1 MKARIIVSTLM
12 FGCLIMIVLV
22 GTGCQKDK
30 IDYDPDSII
39 GKWEWLYSVSGDF
52 AASYTY
58 PLNGQVL
65 TMELRENGD
74 LLFKEN
80 SNTFLETN
88 FYISED
94 TLSYYK
100 NNGVERIYRFRI
112 SRDTLTLMNAYTLGN
127 SSLYTRIK

>member
-39 GKWEWLYSVSGDF
+39 GKWEWLYSVSGDLT
-52 AASYTY
+52 ANYTY

-74 LLFKEN
+74 LFFKEN

-94 TLSYYK
+94 TLNYYE
-100 NNGVERIYRFRI
+100 NNDVERIYRFRI
-112 SRDTLTLMNAYTLGN
+112 SQDTLTLTNTFTHGTF
-127 SSLYTRIK
+127 SLYKRIK